1 MLAVAAQCGGSLT
14 HRAAAELIADRC
26 RWRRIVRLN
35 SCRPMTN
42 AVNLDLQRAIDRMAV
57 PGILVAHRVIASG
70 DELAL
75 LPEELPAFSTSVTK
89 VRRASGAARIV
100 ARELLRK
107 LGLTEQPVP
116 KSSSGA
122 PVWPRGIVGSLAHDS
137 EIALAAI
144 ARRHEF
150 LSLGVDVEPAEAL
163 EPDLLGLIASAS
175 ERDQIR
181 DDPCNAR
188 LLFAVK
194 EAVYKAVHPL
204 DGVFLE
210 HHDVEV
216 DLASRTAR
224 VRNGR
229 LVRFRYSVAA
239 HLLVLAFI
247 PASPEAN

>member
-1 MLAVAAQCGGSLT
+1 MASA
-14 HRAAAELIADRC
+14 
-26 RWRRIVRLN
+26 
-35 SCRPMTN
+35 M
-42 AVNLDLQRAIDRMAV
+42 NLDLQHAIDGMAV
-57 PGILVAHRVIASG
+57 PGVLVAHRVIASG

-75 LPEELPAFSTSVTK
+75 MPEELAALSTSVTK

-100 ARELLRK
+100 ARELLRTF
-107 LGLTEQPVP
+107 GLTERPVP

-122 PVWPRGIVGSLAHDS
+122 PVWPSGIVGSLAHDS
-137 EIALAAI
+137 EIAVAAI
-144 ARRHEF
+144 ARRKEY

-163 EPDLLGLIASAS
+163 EPGLLDLIASAS

-204 DGVFLE
+204 EGEFLE

-216 DLASRTAR
+216 DLASGMAK

-229 LVRFRYSVAA
+229 LVRFRYGVAA
-239 HLLVLAFI
+239 HLVVLAFI
-247 PASPEAN
+247 PVAPAAN